1 MAKKSPEEIKA
12 MVDLYD
18 KLGVYSKVA
27 KELGISPATVS
38 KYVKE
43 AKNLKLAQNS
53 IIPFDAKIPKINEIP
68 FPDDLEKILELSKEE
83 WNELKE
89 LQKEIILD

>member
-1 MAKKSPEEIKA
+1 MKKTEEEIRQIIE
-12 MVDLYD
+12 LYD
-18 KLGVYSKVA
+18 ELGVYSKVA
-27 KELGISPATVS
+27 KKLGIAASTVS